1 MLAQFFCLAG
11 HFPRYLDL
19 CRCEFTA
26 QSPTMVWVPQKS
38 PCLQGLCLGL
48 GVHMN
53 EPLTPPSTNLRPA
66 CISCW
71 ALLEGTGNISAE
83 AAALQR
89 CRGCRRTCCDCLRA
103 LWPFCRHLEGT
114 VLCSEG
120 LGNPTCKATALST
133 EMQRMKSPEQRV
145 CTRAA
150 HDTSPGT
157 RGSLLGHRM
166 HQSQLKYQCRLG
178 YTLQEGTGSPS
189 PQSISFWQVSE
200 EKTNS
205 VKNAL
210 DNTENNL
217 QHHWNIFSI
226 TPARHLEQQG
236 TTALLP
242 WQQTALTVH
251 CVLPRVAS

>member
-1 MLAQFFCLAG
+1 MDFPALSHLFQYLRYCTTTHFFLKLFYFVLAQFFCLAG

-26 QSPTMVWVPQKS
+26 QSPTMVWLPQKS
-38 PCLQGLCLGL
+38 PRLQGLCLGL

-89 CRGCRRTCCDCLRA
+89 CRGCRRTCCDCLRT

-114 VLCSEG
+114 VLCAEG

-157 RGSLLGHRM
+157 RRSLLGHRM
-166 HQSQLKYQCRLG
+166 HQSQLKYHADLATHCRKV
-178 YTLQEGTGSPS
+178 Q
-189 PQSISFWQVSE
+189 
-200 EKTNS
+200 
-205 VKNAL
+205 
-210 DNTENNL
+210 
-217 QHHWNIFSI
+217 
-226 TPARHLEQQG
+226 
-236 TTALLP
+236 
-242 WQQTALTVH
+242 
-251 CVLPRVAS
+251 VLPVLKASLSDKFQKKKQTV